1 MNSAIWH
8 SLWSSLGHSV
18 SRSVG
23 ENPDLTAN
31 HLFNKPPP
39 VRFQKELHHEDILL
53 LFIAKPLKSQCAN
66 STALVHK
73 LSQGLSILHG
83 KEKKKQLCHSFVWYL
98 QSEGDSLVVPTT
110 LI

>member
-39 VRFQKELHHEDILL
+39 VCFQKELHHEDILL

-83 KEKKKQLCHSFVWYL
+83 KEKKKNSFAIALCGICSQKV
-98 QSEGDSLVVPTT
+98 T
-110 LI
+110 LWWCPPR

>member
-39 VRFQKELHHEDILL
+39 MRFQKELYHEDILL
-53 LFIAKPLKSQCAN
+53 LFIVKLLKSQCAN

-73 LSQGLSILHG
+73 LSQELSLLRG
-83 KEKKKQLCHSFVWYL
+83 RKKKQTAL
-98 QSEGDSLVVPTT
+98 P
-110 LI
+110 